1 MFISVPIDN
10 LSHMLF
16 WGFWKEDAP
25 HDPEDEQMLTSGERD
40 LDNYATFDGGPD
52 NAWGQ
57 DRQAMAGGHFT
68 GFDGCLLQEDVV
80 VQASMGRIADRTKE
94 QLCASDLAVSR
105 LRRRL
110 LEQVRAFEEKREVP
124 ATPDVVRPVDIV
136 SDEHYRW
143 RERSEEHTSE

>member
-1 MFISVPIDN
+1 MWCWCSDCCSSD
-10 LSHMLF
+10 L
-16 WGFWKEDAP
+16 
-25 HDPEDEQMLTSGERD
+25 RD
-40 LDNYATFDGGPD
+40 LDKYATFDGVPD

>member
-1 MFISVPIDN
+1 MSVSECRMFISVPIDN

-16 WGFWKEDAP
+16 WGFWREEAP
-25 HDPEDEQMLTSGERD
+25 HDPEDEQMLTSGDRD

-57 DRQAMAGGHFT
+57 DRQAMAAGHFT

-94 QLCASDLAVSR
+94 RPCARDLVGSG
-105 LRRRL
+105 RRR
-110 LEQVRAFEEKREVP
+110 QSGRA
-124 ATPDVVRPVDIV
+124 AG
-136 SDEHYRW
+136 
-143 RERSEEHTSE
+143 RERRCMTERITG